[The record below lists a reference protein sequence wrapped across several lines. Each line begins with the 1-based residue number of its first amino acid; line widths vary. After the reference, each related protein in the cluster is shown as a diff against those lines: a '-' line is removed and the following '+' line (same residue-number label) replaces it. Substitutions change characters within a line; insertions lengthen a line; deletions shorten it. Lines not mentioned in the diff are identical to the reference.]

1 MTKVLA
7 NALVPIFAGLL
18 LGYFAGLWRRMDNQ
32 NVRTLISFVMS
43 FAIPCSLFLAIAST
57 PRAALREQAA
67 AGLALAIVYAVLY
80 AVSFVWT
87 RFRENLNASDSSVV
101 ALTLGFPNS
110 AAVGLPLL
118 ASVFGSRATV
128 TVATSLAIG
137 AITVSPI
144 TLAIL
149 ERSRRGSAGVSGT
162 GLSGK
167 SSALRQITLSLIHS
181 CKRPIVWAP
190 LLGLAFSCA
199 DLTLPSFIH
208 RSLAVMGSA
217 ADGSALV
224 LTGLVVSAQKF
235 EIRGNTL
242 IAVLLKNALQPAIA
256 LGICMLIHLNIE
268 QTRYVTLISA
278 MPCGFFG
285 VVFGRDF
292 DSNPKL
298 ASSGLIASYLVGVG
312 SLAAWIVIVNH
323 IG

>member
-1 MTKVLA
+1 
-7 NALVPIFAGLL
+7 
-18 LGYFAGLWRRMDNQ
+18 
-32 NVRTLISFVMS
+32 VMS

-57 PRAALREQAA
+57 PRTALREQAA
-67 AGLALAIVYAVLY
+67 AGLVLAIVYAVLY

-87 RFRENLNASDSSVV
+87 RSRENLNASDSSVV

-137 AITVSPI
+137 SITVSPI

-242 IAVLLKNALQPAIA
+242 IAVLLKNVLQPAIA

>member
-1 MTKVLA
+1 MTKVLGD
-7 NALVPIFAGLL
+7 ALVPIFAGLL

-32 NVRTLISFVMS
+32 NVRTLITFVMS

-137 AITVSPI
+137 SITVSPI

-167 SSALRQITLSLIHS
+167 SSALPQITLSLIHS